1 MPWARL
7 MPTGGVTPDQDN
19 LKAWFDAGVV
29 CVGIGSKLFTPDL
42 VADPE
47 RLTEKIRE
55 VRGMVGGRYE
65 V

>member
-1 MPWARL
+1 
-7 MPTGGVTPDQDN
+7 MPTGGVTPDYDN

-29 CVGIGSKLFTPDL
+29 CVGMGSKLFTPDL

-55 VRGMVGGRYE
+55 VRGMMGY
-65 V
+65 